1 MSRRVS
7 LQGRGGW
14 GASPGSRGGPVPGPA
29 QEWGQ
34 GREPG
39 VRMTPQPAPSQAPP
53 PATSPAPDPDLP
65 ATIPGSGGDQGSADV
80 RKVGGPAPPP
90 PFPEKE
96 ENLDCISLAE
106 LA

>member
-1 MSRRVS
+1 
-7 LQGRGGW
+7 
-14 GASPGSRGGPVPGPA
+14 
-29 QEWGQ
+29 
-34 GREPG
+34 
-39 VRMTPQPAPSQAPP
+39 MTPQPAPSQAPP